1 MKLTVESLAP
11 NIWCLAFLYH
21 FNHLFYLKYFK
32 NILCN
37 KLVYY
42 IYFKKYFEK
51 NQNQMAKIDV
61 EKVKRQIFRKLESS

>member
-11 NIWCLAFLYH
+11 NIWCLTFLYH

-42 IYFKKYFEK
+42 IYFNKYFEK
-51 NQNQMAKIDV
+51 NQMAKIDV
-61 EKVKRQIFRKLESS
+61 EKVKSQIFRKRESS